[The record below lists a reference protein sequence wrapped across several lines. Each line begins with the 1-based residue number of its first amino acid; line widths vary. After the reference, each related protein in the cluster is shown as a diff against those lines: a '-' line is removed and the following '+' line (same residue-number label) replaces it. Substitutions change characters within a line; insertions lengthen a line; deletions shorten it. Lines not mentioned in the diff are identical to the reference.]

1 MTGPTEIVTAFAGER
16 LVLLPERA
24 LWWPRRR
31 SLLVA
36 DVHLGKAASFRRNG
50 LPVPAGTTD
59 DNLARI
65 DACLARS
72 GAERLICLGD
82 LSHAASGLGPALDE
96 RLRTWQAMH
105 RELTIELVHGNH
117 DRHAGIPAG
126 LEVRPLGESHAEPPF
141 LLCHEPPSDTG
152 PNTPVLAGHLHP
164 GIVLR
169 AAGDRLRLPCF
180 AFADRI
186 GLLPAFGAFTGLGE
200 LPRDREWRAFPVAAG
215 RVFEVSGQTG

>member
-1 MTGPTEIVTAFAGER
+1 MSSEEK
-16 LVLLPERA
+16 EY
-24 LWWPRRR
+24 W
-31 SLLVA
+31 VA
-36 DVHLGKAASFRRNG
+36 QLRQHLGRAKTLR
-50 LPVPAGTTD
+50 
-59 DNLARI
+59 
-65 DACLARS
+65 
-72 GAERLICLGD
+72 AEANADPRMAEDRL
-82 LSHAASGLGPALDE
+82 

-152 PNTPVLAGHLHP
+152 PDPPVLAGHLHP